1 MYITRKKLQEI
12 IKNAPTG
19 TSPQQIVDGLVSRGN
34 TLEGY
39 NEKPGLLKNIG
50 REIAKPFVQGTELLG
65 QAALATGAVAKAGIQ
80 SATGRKEQA
89 KQTLTKEAQRIE
101 SSRQK
106 PIRLLGADVNRITNE
121 KQAMGSALNLASNFI
136 GGGGVAKTAG
146 AGVKTGVL
154 AAVKAGVKAGAKSGV
169 LYGAGD
175 AMSEDRNVLGGALM
189 GGAGGAITGA
199 AMPVVIGGGIK
210 AAKIIT
216 SPFSTAINKI
226 APALEKAAIKVE
238 NVITKPSKT
247 DIAHGFK
254 ADNVFKYKLGGGIGQ
269 SLQKTE
275 SLIRNLV
282 SKAENLRGKS
292 KSTIDLNTIVNS
304 VADDL
309 STGGVNKLGMNK
321 KIYNAFKSFVK
332 ELEDV
337 APTGK
342 MNTVDAQKAKVAL
355 GKMGSWLNGTKD
367 LDANASETVAN
378 ALYTKFKVAIENA
391 VDDPA
396 ELKAINKQLSEIIPI
411 QNVLLKRIP
420 VAERNSALSLTD
432 IITAGS
438 GMVDPKGWGLFAVNR
453 LSKSGQFAEGLYKG
467 AQKLKSGATKLLPL
481 EVKLKNIKPGL
492 TIQDVSPKG
501 KGEILK
507 TTPLKTYNY
516 RSSHQI
522 RDGVEIKSVNLDKL
536 KEEAIKLDGYISNE
550 RLKDFNKLKK
560 LQESGGKVTIYRAS
574 PINELNS
581 GDWVTTNRSYANN
594 IKQQN
599 GGKVYSYD
607 VDVNDLRLPKNIS
620 DNPSGARFSAFQ
632 YNKST
637 KLKSSVEPLVQEAKK
652 YKTADEFVRKES
664 FNQMSKYE
672 WHLSDNPNLVEGKL
686 MSEQVKPKNIGS
698 RGFAGREENIGD
710 VFSTKSPQWWY
721 QQLAFENRGK
731 APKNVYLVEV
741 KNPQK
746 PDIMDGL
753 AQQSISKPDEI
764 RIIKKAGGINEIEN
778 PYLLENIKKSQLTDI
793 WNKANKKL
801 KK

>member
-1 MYITRKKLQEI
+1 MYITRKRLQEI

-80 SATGRKEQA
+80 SATGKKEQA
-89 KQTLTKEAQRIE
+89 KQTIIKEAQRIK
-101 SSRQK
+101 SSRQQ

-121 KQAMGSALNLASNFI
+121 KQAMGSALNLASNFV

-189 GGAGGAITGA
+189 GGASGAIAGGLIPA
-199 AMPVVIGGGIK
+199 AIGGGLK
-210 AAKIIT
+210 VAKVIT

-254 ADNVFKYKLGGGIGQ
+254 ANNVFKYNLGGGIGQ

-275 SLIRNLV
+275 SLIGQLV
-282 SKAENLRGKS
+282 SRAENLRGKS

-332 ELEDV
+332 ELEEV

-492 TIQDVSPKG
+492 TIEDVSPKG

-507 TTPLKTYNY
+507 SKPLQTETPKY
-516 RSSHQI
+516 RASHQI
-522 RDGVEIKSVNLDKL
+522 NLNDSVDVSNIDIARAEKEIRRLNGYVNNRTLAD
-536 KEEAIKLDGYISNE
+536 IK
-550 RLKDFNKLKK
+550 KLKK
-560 LQESGGKVTIYRAS
+560 IQGNPETEIKIYRAS
-574 PINELNS
+574 PVNELND
-581 GDWVTTNRSYANN
+581 GDWVTTNREYANN
-594 IKQQN
+594 IKNQN
-599 GGKVYSYD
+599 GGKVYTYT
-607 VDVNDLRLPKNIS
+607 VKAKDLRYPNDIESLPS
-620 DNPSGARFSAFQ
+620 AARASAFS
-632 YNKST
+632 YSPKTST
-637 KLKSSVEPLVQEAKK
+637 KLKSVIDPLN
-652 YKTADEFVRKES
+652 YNTADDFIKAQQTTIPVEK
-664 FNQMSKYE
+664 
-672 WHLSDNPNLVEGKL
+672 LSGLGTRLYVKSSDIERAYNAVKNNTIQPIEIGRYADGSLWLRDGSHRLSAMKAAGIKDIPIIDNPNNVNF
-686 MSEQVKPKNIGS
+686 SE
-698 RGFAGREENIGD
+698 
-710 VFSTKSPQWWY
+710 
-721 QQLAFENRGK
+721 
-731 APKNVYLVEV
+731 
-741 KNPQK
+741 
-746 PDIMDGL
+746 
-753 AQQSISKPDEI
+753 
-764 RIIKKAGGINEIEN
+764 
-778 PYLLENIKKSQLTDI
+778 I